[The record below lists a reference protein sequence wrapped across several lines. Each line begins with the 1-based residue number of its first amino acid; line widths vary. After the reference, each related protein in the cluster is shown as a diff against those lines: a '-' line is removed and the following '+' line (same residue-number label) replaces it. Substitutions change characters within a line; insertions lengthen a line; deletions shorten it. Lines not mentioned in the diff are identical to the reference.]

1 MKSQVIVKNIENLS
15 LKQIADS
22 GQSFRWKEQSDGS
35 FIVTA
40 MNETIHLIE
49 KNSDLIINGINEDSF
64 KHKWYHYFDLDRN
77 YKKVIKTLKGRDQYL
92 DEAIKYGKGIRI
104 LNQDLWEIIIT
115 FIISSNNNIPRIKNS
130 IEMLSQKYGTFIKT
144 INGEDYYS
152 FPKASILSQA
162 KIEDLR
168 ACGLGYRDKYILK
181 TSQMV
186 AEGEIDL
193 KHLKAMSTN
202 EAKKELKKLVGVGN
216 KVADCILLFAC
227 EHPSAFPVDTWVKK
241 VLAEYYDFHEKKQEK
256 VVVFVKNHFGEFAG
270 IAQQYLFYY
279 IRETKNTN

>member
-1 MKSQVIVKNIENLS
+1 MKSEIIIKNIENFN
-15 LKQIADS
+15 LKQIAES
-22 GQSFRWKEQSDGS
+22 GQSFRWQEQANGS

-40 MNETIHLIE
+40 MNETVHLKE
-49 KNSDLIINGINEDSF
+49 KGNDLIIKGLSEESF
-64 KHKWYHYFDLDRN
+64 KNKWHHYFDLDRD
-77 YKKVIKTLKGRDQYL
+77 YKKVINDLKGRDQYL
-92 DEAIKYGKGIRI
+92 DAAIEYGSGIRI
-104 LNQDLWEIIIT
+104 LNQDLWEIIVT

-130 IEMLSQKYGTFIKT
+130 IEMLSKKYGTFIKT

-152 FPKASILSQA
+152 FPKAETLSRA

-186 AEGEIDL
+186 VDGTVDL
-193 KHLKAMSTN
+193 KEVKKMSRDKG
-202 EAKKELKKLVGVGN
+202 KKELKKLVGVGN

-227 EHPSAFPVDTWVKK
+227 EEPAAFPVDTWVKK
-241 VLAEYYDFHEKKQEK
+241 VLADYYDFHEKKQVEINA
-256 VVVFVKNHFGEFAG
+256 FVHAHFGEFAG

-279 IRETKNTN
+279 IRKTANLK